1 MRICDAS
8 MRDSLSISIKIITA
22 RNTFDPAVPILGL
35 CPTDVLTSLSEKWYG
50 IYCYVVCDSNKLET
64 T

>member
-1 MRICDAS
+1 

-35 CPTDVLTSLSEKWYG
+35 GPTDVLTSLSEKWYV
-50 IYCYVVCDSNKLET
+50 IYCCVVCDSNKLET